1 MNYYIDLIHRLA
13 IKDERV
19 NRKKKCVLADLLLV
33 FYSIFIYILTL
44 YVLRD
49 YYLKNKKKS
58 MCLRRL

>member
-13 IKDERV
+13 IKKDERV

-33 FYSIFIYILTL
+33 FYSILSLL

-49 YYLKNKKKS
+49 Y
-58 MCLRRL
+58 

>member
-1 MNYYIDLIHRLA
+1 MNYYIDLIDRLA

-44 YVLRD
+44 
-49 YYLKNKKKS
+49 
-58 MCLRRL
+58 CFT

>member
-44 YVLRD
+44 
-49 YYLKNKKKS
+49 
-58 MCLRRL
+58 CFT